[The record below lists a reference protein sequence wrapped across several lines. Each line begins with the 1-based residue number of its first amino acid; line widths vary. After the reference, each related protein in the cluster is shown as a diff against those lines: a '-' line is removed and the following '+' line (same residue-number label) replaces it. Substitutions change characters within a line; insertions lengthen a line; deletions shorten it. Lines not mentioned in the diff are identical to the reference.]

1 MTTSLETAGWL
12 VDWRLAG
19 RAGFPA
25 AVHPEPLRGVAADGV
40 LQYGVEA
47 GGVGGGVGFG
57 VAGLGQCDLGI
68 EVEDV
73 ATLGLVPEEKAGEDN
88 GAGLERD
95 AGEAGGGAGRNAEER
110 RKETLRRRH
119 VGVHEDA
126 DGVAGAHGGD

>member
-25 AVHPEPLRGVAADGV
+25 AVHPEPLRGVLADGV

-47 GGVGGGVGFG
+47 GGVG
-57 VAGLGQCDLGI
+57 
-68 EVEDV
+68 
-73 ATLGLVPEEKAGEDN
+73 

-95 AGEAGGGAGRNAEER
+95 AGEAGGGAGRNAEKR
-110 RKETLRRRH
+110 HKETLRRRH

-126 DGVAGAHGGD
+126 DCFAGTHGGDQAAGEVVLVQDAVPVEAADAVDRKSVV

>member
-1 MTTSLETAGWL
+1 MFSVPTPQQGRGQPLACGTARSRS

-19 RAGFPA
+19 RAGLPA

-57 VAGLGQCDLGI
+57 VAGGGQCDFGI

-73 ATLGLVPEEKAGEDN
+73 ATLGLVPEEKAGED
-88 GAGLERD
+88 GSAGLERD
-95 AGEAGGGAGRNAEER
+95 AGEAGGGAGRNAEELDINDSTQ
-110 RKETLRRRH
+110 K
-119 VGVHEDA
+119 
-126 DGVAGAHGGD
+126 